1 MNLSRHFTIVVV
13 LCMSIALGVGVVS
26 RTTAS
31 VEVTKSV
38 AEFGSPKESYSAVSD
53 AGGYHKED
61 RKTFIS
67 SVQAALRNRPEKVV
81 LKEEVSTP
89 PPIQEAVVPV
99 PVVTLV
105 ESTSTPEVESPAT
118 TTPET
123 QEEIMQP
130 AL

>member
-1 MNLSRHFTIVVV
+1 MVV

-31 VEVTKSV
+31 VEVAKSV
-38 AEFGSPKESYSAVSD
+38 AEFGSPKESYSASSD
-53 AGGYHKED
+53 AGAYHKED
-61 RKTFIS
+61 RQTFIS

-89 PPIQEAVVPV
+89 PPVPEAVVPA
-99 PVVTLV
+99 PTVTLM
-105 ESTSTPEVESPAT
+105 EATTTSEVESPAT